1 MLIPLRMSAQSDE
14 QLMTRAARGSDRAFE
29 ELYNRHARRLQG
41 FFVRRLGDDADLA
54 ADFMHDTFLRLYAAR
69 ETYREGRNFRAWLF
83 TIAYNLCRNHHRNQ
97 LTIVSD
103 EGVDITDEASVEVEL
118 DMKDLH
124 DALRDIL
131 RKLPEPYAMLFSL
144 SVTAFATDV
153 AAPAADTA
161 DNTRTAQVLDRFED
175 RLFRKGLAGWFTRTP
190 LRVQHIREHLIRA
203 LFQREG
209 ILDDVE
215 NLLFKGS
222 HIQCEER
229 SEKLI
234 DN

>member
-103 EGVDITDEASVEVEL
+103 EGVDITDEASIEVEL

-131 RKLPEPYAMLFSL
+131 RKLPESYAMLFSL
-144 SVTAFATDV
+144 HYEEELSVPQIAQITDLPEGTV
-153 AAPAADTA
+153 KS
-161 DNTRTAQVLDRFED
+161 
-175 RLFRKGLAGWFTRTP
+175 RLHKAMKIIKQNLK
-190 LRVQHIREHLIRA
+190 QYEH
-203 LFQREG
+203 
-209 ILDDVE
+209 
-215 NLLFKGS
+215 
-222 HIQCEER
+222 H
-229 SEKLI
+229 
-234 DN
+234 

>member
-1 MLIPLRMSAQSDE
+1 MLIPLRMSVQSDE

-103 EGVDITDEASVEVEL
+103 EGVDITDEASIEVEL

-124 DALRDIL
+124 DALQDIL
-131 RKLPEPYAMLFSL
+131 RKLPESYAMLFSL
-144 SVTAFATDV
+144 HYEEELTVPQIAQITDLPEGTV
-153 AAPAADTA
+153 KS
-161 DNTRTAQVLDRFED
+161 
-175 RLFRKGLAGWFTRTP
+175 RLHKAMNIIKQNLK
-190 LRVQHIREHLIRA
+190 QYEH
-203 LFQREG
+203 
-209 ILDDVE
+209 
-215 NLLFKGS
+215 
-222 HIQCEER
+222 H
-229 SEKLI
+229 
-234 DN
+234 